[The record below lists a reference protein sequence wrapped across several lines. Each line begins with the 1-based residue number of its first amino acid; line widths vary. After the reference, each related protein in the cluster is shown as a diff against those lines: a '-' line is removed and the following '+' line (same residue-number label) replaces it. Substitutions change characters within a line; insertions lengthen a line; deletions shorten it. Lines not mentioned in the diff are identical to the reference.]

1 MVACVVSAHACVVW
15 SHALTARRRMIVL
28 RGRRACL
35 LAGEYNRWD
44 GYMDRR
50 GGRPGRTG
58 IRGAIVPG
66 AGPGLSLSQTVV
78 MEAVCHASSN
88 QLRFIF
94 RTGRTDEA
102 VANVDGLKP

>member
-58 IRGAIVPG
+58 IRGAVVPARG
-66 AGPGLSLSQTVV
+66 ASGLFLSDYGHGNSVSPQ
-78 MEAVCHASSN
+78 
-88 QLRFIF
+88 II
-94 RTGRTDEA
+94 
-102 VANVDGLKP
+102 

>member
-66 AGPGLSLSQTVV
+66 AGPVCLCRRLWSWKQSLS
-78 MEAVCHASSN
+78 
-88 QLRFIF
+88 R
-94 RTGRTDEA
+94 
-102 VANVDGLKP
+102 LK

>member
-58 IRGAIVPG
+58 IRGAIASPG
-66 AGPGLSLSQTVV
+66 RPRSVSGQTMV
-78 MEAVCHASSN
+78 METVCH
-88 QLRFIF
+88 
-94 RTGRTDEA
+94 
-102 VANVDGLKP
+102 LK

>member
-58 IRGAIVPG
+58 IRGAVVPAAR
-66 AGPGLSLSQTVV
+66 AGRPVCFCQTMV
-78 MEAVCHASSN
+78 METVCH
-88 QLRFIF
+88 
-94 RTGRTDEA
+94 
-102 VANVDGLKP
+102 LK

>member
-1 MVACVVSAHACVVW
+1 
-15 SHALTARRRMIVL
+15 MIVL

-58 IRGAIVPG
+58 IRGAIVESPQAARRTPG
-66 AGPGLSLSQTVV
+66 RPVCLCQTVV
-78 MEAVCHASSN
+78 METVCH
-88 QLRFIF
+88 
-94 RTGRTDEA
+94 
-102 VANVDGLKP
+102 LK

>member
-58 IRGAIVPG
+58 IRGASIVPG
-66 AGPGLSLSQTVV
+66 RGASGHRSVSRQTVV
-78 MEAVCHASSN
+78 METVCH
-88 QLRFIF
+88 
-94 RTGRTDEA
+94 
-102 VANVDGLKP
+102 LK

>member
-58 IRGAIVPG
+58 IRGAVSPR
-66 AGPGLSLSQTVV
+66 AGRPVCFCQTMV
-78 MEAVCHASSN
+78 METVCH
-88 QLRFIF
+88 
-94 RTGRTDEA
+94 
-102 VANVDGLKP
+102 LK